1 MQLNAERRV
10 WLRFIR
16 RLYEHKSMTHTNPT
30 WLSELDAFGL
40 IYIFLVLRASP
51 TRFAKD
57 TQQLQQVRHGGQ
69 TIASDVCAALGF
81 ATKFGQDREDILH
94 SDRVVAIQVT
104 RAVFKKATAI
114 VHHGSRVEVQGLAVG
129 AAFLPQVKDEGAKHL
144 FLTEWKSKDRHPSI
158 DADVD
163 PKSALKRWH
172 TLQIHAILVATNEA
186 AGIARISI
194 VVAHHFES
202 CIGQGQDVEGVFQ
215 VHQVDGRER
224 NAVQWSIRR
233 KGQGG
238 VDFKDVE
245 WDQDVQH
252 IVVRL
257 PHNSGGKLLASFVFL
272 HATTDQ
278 ASLRLIATA
287 RRT

>member
-1 MQLNAERRV
+1 M
-10 WLRFIR
+10 
-16 RLYEHKSMTHTNPT
+16 
-30 WLSELDAFGL
+30 
-40 IYIFLVLRASP
+40 
-51 TRFAKD
+51 
-57 TQQLQQVRHGGQ
+57 
-69 TIASDVCAALGF
+69 
-81 ATKFGQDREDILH
+81 H
-94 SDRVVAIQVT
+94 SDGVVTIDVSCAIVED
-104 RAVFKKATAI
+104 AAAI
-114 VHHGSRVEVQGLAVG
+114 VHNCSWIEVQGFAVG
-129 AAFLPQVKDEGAKHL
+129 AAFLPQVKDKGSKHL
-144 FLTEWKSKDRHPSI
+144 FLAEWKSKYSHPSI

-224 NAVQWSIRR
+224 NAVQWGIRR

-245 WDQDVQH
+245 WNQDVQH

-257 PHNSGGKLLASFVFL
+257 THNSRGKLLASFWVWGY
-272 HATTDQ
+272 A
-278 ASLRLIATA
+278 
-287 RRT
+287 